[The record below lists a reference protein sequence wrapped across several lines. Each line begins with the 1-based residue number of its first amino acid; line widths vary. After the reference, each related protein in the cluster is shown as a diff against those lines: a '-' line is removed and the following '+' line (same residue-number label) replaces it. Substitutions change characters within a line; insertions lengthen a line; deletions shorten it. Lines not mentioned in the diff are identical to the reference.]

1 MGRKWSLVQ
10 IQPSRFFLTPSDEII
25 TLSDTLG
32 ITYMAKKRELLLRS
46 ILITMCLVSGL
57 AESITLSYFVL
68 IQLGYAA
75 FVVFV
80 AAIFHFSVMD
90 GFNVLW
96 NGSRHIAD
104 ILQRWWKDT
113 LLAKRAITAFVMPLF
128 LYGGYVFS
136 QYYFAATYFHALLF
150 MFTYFHQYHAYFP
163 LVLGITLIPT
173 SVITTVNILANALR
187 LVDSM
192 LQLFLDFLDPEHEL
206 CLDKVFLS
214 RTIGYAAGAVLACVF
229 TEVTYL
235 SLSYGM
241 HHYYVF
247 TAATAPI
254 YSVPIL
260 LITMFCAVMHTMR
273 QIVNYLTDTAFC
285 HPKVSHSYWQDF
297 CARSWG
303 QKMLQIWGWGTYLL
317 RGYAKAVGAAISL
330 TRGFMPIFTYNFL
343 DKLTSDP
350 VSSVVLLPVSK
361 QGAEQRDSTK
371 QPAEVDVAQS
381 LADVMPK
388 KS

>member
-1 MGRKWSLVQ
+1 
-10 IQPSRFFLTPSDEII
+10 
-25 TLSDTLG
+25 
-32 ITYMAKKRELLLRS
+32 MAKKRELLLRTT
-46 ILITMCLVSGL
+46 LITMCLVSGL
-57 AESITLSYFVL
+57 AESVTLSYFVL

-90 GFNVLW
+90 SFNVLW
-96 NGSRHIAD
+96 HGSQHIAD
-104 ILQRWWKDT
+104 ILQRWWKDS
-113 LLAKRAITAFVMPLF
+113 LLVKRLVTAFVMPIL
-128 LYGGYVFS
+128 LYGGYAFS

-163 LVLGITLIPT
+163 LVLGLTLIPT
-173 SVITTVNILANALR
+173 TLISTVNVLSNALR
-187 LVDSM
+187 LSDSVM
-192 LQLFLDFLDPEHEL
+192 TLLVDFLDSEQDI

-214 RTIGYAAGAVLACVF
+214 RTLGYAVGVVLACVF

-247 TAATAPI
+247 TASAVPFF
-254 YSVPIL
+254 SVPAL

-273 QIVNYLTDTAFC
+273 QIVNYLTDAAFC
-285 HPKVSHSYWQDF
+285 HPKVSYSYWQNF
-297 CARSWG
+297 FGRPWT
-303 QKMLQIWGWGTYLL
+303 QKTYQVWGWGTYML

-330 TRGFMPIFTYNFL
+330 TRGFMPIFTFNFL

-350 VSSVVLLPVSK
+350 VSSVALLPAVKSD
-361 QGAEQRDSTK
+361 AEQVDKMKLSSET
-371 QPAEVDVAQS
+371 DVAQAS
-381 LADVMPK
+381 SAVSSK
-388 KS
+388 KLR

>member
-1 MGRKWSLVQ
+1 
-10 IQPSRFFLTPSDEII
+10 
-25 TLSDTLG
+25 
-32 ITYMAKKRELLLRS
+32 MAKKRELLLRS
-46 ILITMCLVSGL
+46 ALITMCLVSGL

-68 IQLGYAA
+68 IQLGYVA
-75 FVVFV
+75 FVLFV

-96 NGSRHIAD
+96 HGSEHIAG
-104 ILQRWWKDT
+104 IAQKWWKDF
-113 LLAKRAITAFVMPLF
+113 LFMRRLVTAFVMPLL
-128 LYGGYVFS
+128 LYGSYVFS

-163 LVLGITLIPT
+163 LILGLTLIPT
-173 SVITTVNILANALR
+173 TVISTVNVLANALR
-187 LVDSM
+187 LVDSV
-192 LQLFLDFLDPEHEL
+192 LQLFIDFVDPEQDI
-206 CLDKVFLS
+206 CLDKIFLS
-214 RTIGYAAGAVLACVF
+214 RTLGYAAGVVLACVF

-247 TAATAPI
+247 TAATAPVFT
-254 YSVPIL
+254 VPVL
-260 LITMFCAVMHTMR
+260 LITMFCAVMHTLR

-285 HPKVSHSYWQDF
+285 HPKVSHGYWQDF
-297 CARSWG
+297 SGRSWG
-303 QKMLQIWGWGTYLL
+303 QKALQIWGWTTYML

-350 VSSVVLLPVSK
+350 VSSVVLLPASQMQTKPGEKRQMSGEDVLVYASVSP
-361 QGAEQRDSTK
+361 T
-371 QPAEVDVAQS
+371 
-381 LADVMPK
+381 PK
-388 KS
+388 KSG

>member
-1 MGRKWSLVQ
+1 
-10 IQPSRFFLTPSDEII
+10 
-25 TLSDTLG
+25 
-32 ITYMAKKRELLLRS
+32 MAKKRELLLRS
-46 ILITMCLVSGL
+46 TLITMCLVSGL

-75 FVVFV
+75 FAVFV

-90 GFNVLW
+90 SFNVLW
-96 NGSRHIAD
+96 HGSEHIAD
-104 ILQRWWKDT
+104 ILQRWWKDS
-113 LLAKRAITAFVMPLF
+113 LFMKRLITAFVMPLL

-163 LVLGITLIPT
+163 LVLGVTLIPT
-173 SVITTVNILANALR
+173 TVISTVNVLSNAFRLA
-187 LVDSM
+187 DSM
-192 LQLFLDFLDPEHEL
+192 LKLFVSFLDPEQDV

-214 RTIGYAAGAVLACVF
+214 RTLGYAVGVVLSCVF

-247 TAATAPI
+247 TASVAPVF
-254 YSVPIL
+254 SVPVL

-273 QIVNYLTDTAFC
+273 QIVNYLTDAAFC
-285 HPKVSHSYWQDF
+285 HPTVSHGYWQDF
-297 CARSWG
+297 LGRSRS
-303 QKMLQIWGWGTYLL
+303 QKTLQVWGWATYML

-330 TRGFMPIFTYNFL
+330 TRGFMPIFTFNFL

-350 VSSVVLLPVSK
+350 VSSVVLLPAVK
-361 QGAEQRDSTK
+361 LHAEQGDDETLSSGVGMS
-371 QPAEVDVAQS
+371 QAPSSAET
-381 LADVMPK
+381 PK
-388 KS
+388 KV